1 MVVING
7 IPNCDTMKKAR
18 KWLDAQGVEY
28 RFHDFKKHGLDRE
41 MLLEWNRKVGWETL
55 LNRRGMMWR
64 KLSDEVKA
72 NIDEASAIEIML
84 ETPTIIKRP
93 VVDISG
99 SLHVGFSE
107 TRYGELFRRGSLEDN

>member
-1 MVVING
+1 MVVIYG

-64 KLSDEVKA
+64 KLTNEARA
-72 NIDEASAIEIML
+72 NIDEVSAIEIIL

-93 VVDISG
+93 VLDVG
-99 SLHVGFSE
+99 GELHVGFSDAG
-107 TRYGELFRRGSLEDN
+107 YGKIFT

>member
-1 MVVING
+1 MVVIYG

-64 KLSDEVKA
+64 KLSDEAKA

-93 VVDISG
+93 VVDVG
-99 SLHVGFSE
+99 GVLHVGFSDAGYVKIF
-107 TRYGELFRRGSLEDN
+107 T